1 MAKKVYEK
9 ALKLTKKDKE
19 CDEDDITELKEKLKK
34 ELNESLQ
41 YVINFGLQVK
51 KKYKME
57 ELAWP

>member
-1 MAKKVYEK
+1 MKK
-9 ALKLTKKDKE
+9 ALKFTKKDKE

>member
-57 ELAWP
+57 ELE